1 MNQTGEVSILVTTSD
16 RTDSYLSPVHFESRR
31 STLDQNE
38 NGDIIISQSRRPSSA
53 LALKEML
60 LNQSRRPSNALALH
74 RPSMFVAQRK
84 FILDLFTSP
93 NGSQRSLN
101 APPSVLRENH
111 LATVQ
116 KQRNRRLGK

>member
-31 STLDQNE
+31 STLDHNE
-38 NGDIIISQSRRPSSA
+38 AGDIVISQSRRPSSA

-60 LNQSRRPSNALALH
+60 NQSRRPSNAIALR

-111 LATVQ
+111 LATVK

>member
-38 NGDIIISQSRRPSSA
+38 SGDIISQSRRPSSA
-53 LALKEML
+53 LALKEMI
-60 LNQSRRPSNALALH
+60 LNQSRRPSNALALR

-116 KQRNRRLGK
+116 RQRNRRLGK